1 METGKSAEQLYSLIA
16 DELGKDAAVSQ
27 SKMFGSQGFKIAG
40 KVFAVL
46 VKGKLVLK
54 LPKETVGQ
62 FIATE
67 KGEHFDPGH
76 GKIMKEWVA
85 LKPISPDEWLALAK
99 HAKDFV
105 LSGVK

>member
-1 METGKSAEQLYSLIA
+1 METGQSSDTLYSIIA
-16 DELGKDAAVSQ
+16 DELRTDPAVSQ

-46 VKGKLVLK
+46 VKGNLILK
-54 LPKETVGQ
+54 LPKVRVDHLV
-62 FIATE
+62 ASD

-76 GKIMKEWVA
+76 GRIMKEWVA
-85 LKPISPDEWLALAK
+85 VKPTDQNEWLALAK
-99 HAKDFV
+99 QAKDFV